1 MSRSAVAVVI
11 VGLLLVV
18 EPVLDGLAGCLLII
32 KGHRTL
38 GGLVLSVSVAILI
51 ALLFSLLPARLSPFG
66 VPGMG
71 AGLTRYNVNLGVGLF
86 ALVYSVAA
94 REWQPA
100 SVLFLS
106 TVLIAIGGRAVLKG
120 LADWS

>member
-1 MSRSAVAVVI
+1 
-11 VGLLLVV
+11 
-18 EPVLDGLAGCLLII
+18 
-32 KGHRTL
+32 
-38 GGLVLSVSVAILI
+38 
-51 ALLFSLLPARLSPFG
+51 
-66 VPGMG
+66 MG